1 MSSQPRCPGS
11 GRSPVCLDS
20 DCIPGNRLAASGS
33 VSHRDRK
40 GCACAI
46 RNGLVPGG
54 EMVTAEMG
62 VLSASSDLFRVL
74 LPRANRAVQ
83 TLLDYWAYTL
93 SPPCS
98 IVLEDPNTDYSPS
111 RPHRPRVRFDEQQV
125 LTQVLIMHR
134 FGDYAARTVHQH
146 EALLSTQCS
155 TMSRFTV
162 KWIDRMPIDSI

>member
-1 MSSQPRCPGS
+1 
-11 GRSPVCLDS
+11 
-20 DCIPGNRLAASGS
+20 
-33 VSHRDRK
+33 
-40 GCACAI
+40 
-46 RNGLVPGG
+46 
-54 EMVTAEMG
+54 MVTAEMG

-162 KWIDRMPIDSI
+162 KWIACQLTQLDRLLQREFVESRPVSIRVRCLHSV